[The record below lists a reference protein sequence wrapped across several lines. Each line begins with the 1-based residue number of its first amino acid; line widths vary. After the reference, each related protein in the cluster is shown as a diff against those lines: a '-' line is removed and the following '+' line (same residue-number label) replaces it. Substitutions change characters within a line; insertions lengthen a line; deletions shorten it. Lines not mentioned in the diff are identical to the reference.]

1 MASRGS
7 VRVRVRGLLVDELDL
22 SVRFAGLLL
31 RLMLAGLAYKFC
43 LIECLPGQYA
53 DATLGFLIGLSVMKL
68 LPASWSRYLLSLGAL
83 VRPTAQ
89 TELLSHDVKQG
100 ESH

>member
-7 VRVRVRGLLVDELDL
+7 VRARVRVLLADELEL

-68 LPASWSRYLLSLGAL
+68 LPSSWSQYFRSFGAFA
-83 VRPTAQ
+83 RSAAQ
-89 TELLSHDVKQG
+89 TEVLPHHSKHN